1 MVREYVAGMQLKRH
15 AGEGD
20 CIADRRCCGNWA
32 RCRVRLC
39 SWMPRLPVA
48 PRDKNVDDAGPAEN
62 VAPAVVLDLSMLLHL
77 DLLLAAEHVDSI
89 RGLLEIARQ
98 HQQPTP
104 TSALTNLE
112 LLSKHLGEMQRR
124 VETASGGTAA
134 KSTISAFAHRRE
146 IPSPL
151 HPQPPSFGCRV
162 SPSDR
167 STPSD

>member
-1 MVREYVAGMQLKRH
+1 MQAKEIVLRI
-15 AGEGD
+15 GG
-20 CIADRRCCGNWA
+20 IAAIGLAAAFAVYSEMASNTGSASDVMENR
-32 RCRVRLC
+32 
-39 SWMPRLPVA
+39 
-48 PRDKNVDDAGPAEN
+48 DDAGPAEN
-62 VAPAVVLDLSMLLHL
+62 AAPAVVLDLSMLLHL
-77 DLLLAAEHVDSI
+77 DLSLAAEHVHSI
-89 RGLLEIARQ
+89 RWLLEIARQ
-98 HQQPTP
+98 HQQPIP

-112 LLSKHLGEMQRR
+112 LVSKHLGEMQRR
-124 VETASGGTAA
+124 IEAAGGGPAA